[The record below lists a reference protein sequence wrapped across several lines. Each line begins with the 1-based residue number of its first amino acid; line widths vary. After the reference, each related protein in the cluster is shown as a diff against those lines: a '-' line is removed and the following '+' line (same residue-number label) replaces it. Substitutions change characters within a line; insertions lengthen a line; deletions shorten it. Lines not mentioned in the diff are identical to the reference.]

1 METILHPALL
11 DAVADT
17 AVDSR
22 VYQASSLGVDDVP
35 PDPMKPFIVWRELP
49 STYYQEVS
57 DTSRATRHTYSVYI
71 YDFRGSYSRINDI
84 GAAIREHL
92 KTLEGFRTPEG
103 VLCTRAAWLGMS
115 QTFGDEQYEAN
126 VRYATVVLDGNQ

>member
-11 DAVADT
+11 EALVGSDVAD
-17 AVDSR
+17 R
-22 VYQASSLGVDDVP
+22 VYQASSLGVQDVP

-49 STYYQEVS
+49 STLYQEVAE
-57 DTSRATRHTYSVYI
+57 TSNSTRHTYSIYI
-71 YDFRGSYSRINDI
+71 YDFRGSYSRINEL
-84 GAAIREHL
+84 GGFIRDHI
-92 KTLEGFRTPEG
+92 KTLEGTRTPEG